1 MSPEDNL
8 NKLLQIEVPG
18 GTSWEEDNRPSRD
31 ADLLNGLRVA
41 SPCDASWEE
50 MEGDDLVRFC
60 RHCQKNVYNLSGM
73 SRREAA
79 EFVRETEGRL
89 CVRFYRRRD
98 GTLLTDNCA
107 VGFRAARRLLLKCV
121 GSIAATALGLFG
133 VLSPVL
139 GPPITG
145 EVAFH
150 RREGYEMGGIPLSPS
165 VPPAPVLGCS
175 RRIAGTVDVTPRR
188 QHRHRRSRH
197 GRRR

>member
-60 RHCQKNVYNLSGM
+60 QHCQKSVYNLSGM

-107 VGFRAARRLLLKCV
+107 VGFRAALRLLLKCV

-133 VLSPVL
+133 VLSPMASVY
-139 GPPITG
+139 TG
-145 EVAFH
+145 AVA
-150 RREGYEMGGIPLSPS
+150 RDPGGSCEMGCPPL
-165 VPPAPVLGCS
+165 APVAPASQARSSPPRIDDARQKTRRRRS
-175 RRIAGTVDVTPRR
+175 R
-188 QHRHRRSRH
+188 HRHRR
-197 GRRR
+197 